1 MKRHVPRWACAVL
14 VAAAFALVS
23 GCAPRK
29 GAVSDT
35 LAVTES
41 EAERFAKD
49 YRTAGENRMKEQW
62 AEEAGELVVDTAK
75 AALGTAYVLGGTS
88 LAGFDCSGLVQ
99 WAYKHV
105 GVTLPRTAR
114 EQAGVGEAITNKDDL
129 RVGDIVA
136 FRHPRRGYHTG
147 IYTGDGQFIHS
158 PRRRSSVKIA
168 SLSDPYF
175 RNTFLGARRVSIPDT
190 TDVNAVRERVASYK
204 KEKQKAASAKSLASS
219 GVGDKKRAR
228 PASRPPAKR
237 TARSVLASAGRDPPR
252 SKMRQRRNS
261 PPSKPLRGK
270 RTLLPRGLNPGRQPP
285 GPLPDSRPPSKDP
298 SGF

>member
-1 MKRHVPRWACAVL
+1 ML

-190 TDVNAVRERVASYK
+190 TDVNAVRERVASCK

-219 GVGDKKRAR
+219 GVGDKKKSKARVTSSSKKNSKKRAGVSR
-228 PASRPPAKR
+228 TRSAKVKNATKAKQPAVKAASRKKNAPSARIEPRKTA
-237 TARSVLASAGRDPPR
+237 ARSAS
-252 SKMRQRRNS
+252 
-261 PPSKPLRGK
+261 
-270 RTLLPRGLNPGRQPP
+270 
-285 GPLPDSRPPSKDP
+285 
-298 SGF
+298 

>member
-1 MKRHVPRWACAVL
+1 ML

-204 KEKQKAASAKSLASS
+204 KEKLKAASAKSLASS
-219 GVGDKKRAR
+219 GVGDKKKSKARVTSSSKKNSKKRAGVSR
-228 PASRPPAKR
+228 TRSAKVKNATKAKQPAVKAASRKKKAPSARIQPRKTA
-237 TARSVLASAGRDPPR
+237 ARSAS
-252 SKMRQRRNS
+252 
-261 PPSKPLRGK
+261 
-270 RTLLPRGLNPGRQPP
+270 
-285 GPLPDSRPPSKDP
+285 
-298 SGF
+298 

>member
-1 MKRHVPRWACAVL
+1 ML

-219 GVGDKKRAR
+219 GVGDKKKSKARVSSSSKKNSKKRAGVSR
-228 PASRPPAKR
+228 TRSAKVKNATKAKQPAVKAASRKKNAPSARIEPRKTA
-237 TARSVLASAGRDPPR
+237 ARSAS
-252 SKMRQRRNS
+252 
-261 PPSKPLRGK
+261 
-270 RTLLPRGLNPGRQPP
+270 
-285 GPLPDSRPPSKDP
+285 
-298 SGF
+298 

>member
-1 MKRHVPRWACAVL
+1 ML

-219 GVGDKKRAR
+219 GVGDKKKNSKKRAGVSR
-228 PASRPPAKR
+228 TRSAKVKNATKAKQPAVKAASRKKNAPSARIEPRKTA
-237 TARSVLASAGRDPPR
+237 ARSAS
-252 SKMRQRRNS
+252 
-261 PPSKPLRGK
+261 
-270 RTLLPRGLNPGRQPP
+270 
-285 GPLPDSRPPSKDP
+285 
-298 SGF
+298 

>member
-75 AALGTAYVLGGTS
+75 AALDTAYVLGGTS

-219 GVGDKKRAR
+219 GVGDKKKSKARVTSSSKKNSKKRAGVSR
-228 PASRPPAKR
+228 TRSAKVKNATKAKQPAVKAASRKKNAPSARIEPRKTA
-237 TARSVLASAGRDPPR
+237 ARSAS
-252 SKMRQRRNS
+252 
-261 PPSKPLRGK
+261 
-270 RTLLPRGLNPGRQPP
+270 
-285 GPLPDSRPPSKDP
+285 
-298 SGF
+298 

>member
-1 MKRHVPRWACAVL
+1 MWIILNIMKRHVTRWSCAVL
-14 VAAAFALVS
+14 VAAAFSLAF

-35 LAVTES
+35 LAVADS

-62 AEEAGELVVDTAK
+62 AEEAGELVVDTAR
-75 AALGTAYVLGGTS
+75 AALGTAYVRGGTS

-114 EQAGVGEAITNKDDL
+114 EQAGVGEAITSMDDL

-147 IYTGDGQFIHS
+147 IYAGDGQFIHS
-158 PRRRSSVKIA
+158 PRRRSSVKMA

-175 RNTFLGARRVSIPDT
+175 RSTFLGARRVSIPDT
-190 TDVNAVRERVASYK
+190 TDVNAVKERVAGYK
-204 KEKQKAASAKSLASS
+204 KEKQQAASAKSLASS
-219 GVGDKKRAR
+219 GVGNKKKSKARVASAAKTGGKKRVS
-228 PASRPPAKR
+228 ASRTRSAKVKPAAKAKQTAVKAAARKKTAPSSKR
-237 TARSVLASAGRDPPR
+237 VAPKTTAARSAS
-252 SKMRQRRNS
+252 
-261 PPSKPLRGK
+261 
-270 RTLLPRGLNPGRQPP
+270 
-285 GPLPDSRPPSKDP
+285 
-298 SGF
+298 

>member
-1 MKRHVPRWACAVL
+1 MRNAWIILKNMKRHVPRWACAVL

-219 GVGDKKRAR
+219 GVGDKKKSKARVTSSSKKNSKKRAGVSR
-228 PASRPPAKR
+228 TRSAKVKNATKAKQPAVKAASRKKNAPSARIDPRKTA
-237 TARSVLASAGRDPPR
+237 ARSAS
-252 SKMRQRRNS
+252 
-261 PPSKPLRGK
+261 
-270 RTLLPRGLNPGRQPP
+270 
-285 GPLPDSRPPSKDP
+285 
-298 SGF
+298 

>member
-1 MKRHVPRWACAVL
+1 ML

-219 GVGDKKRAR
+219 GVGDKKKSKARVTSSSKKNSKKRAGVSR
-228 PASRPPAKR
+228 TRSAKVKNATKAKQPAVKAASRKKKAPSARIQPRKTA
-237 TARSVLASAGRDPPR
+237 ARSAS
-252 SKMRQRRNS
+252 
-261 PPSKPLRGK
+261 
-270 RTLLPRGLNPGRQPP
+270 
-285 GPLPDSRPPSKDP
+285 
-298 SGF
+298 

>member
-1 MKRHVPRWACAVL
+1 MRNAWIILKNMKRHVPRWACAVL

-168 SLSDPYF
+168 SLRD
-175 RNTFLGARRVSIPDT
+175 R
-190 TDVNAVRERVASYK
+190 
-204 KEKQKAASAKSLASS
+204 KS
-219 GVGDKKRAR
+219 V
-228 PASRPPAKR
+228 
-237 TARSVLASAGRDPPR
+237 V
-252 SKMRQRRNS
+252 
-261 PPSKPLRGK
+261 
-270 RTLLPRGLNPGRQPP
+270 
-285 GPLPDSRPPSKDP
+285 
-298 SGF
+298 

>member
-1 MKRHVPRWACAVL
+1 ML

-23 GCAPRK
+23 GCASRK

-219 GVGDKKRAR
+219 GVGDKKKSKARVTSSSKKSSKKRAGVSR
-228 PASRPPAKR
+228 TRSAKVKNATKAKQPAVKAASRKKNAPSARIAPRKTA
-237 TARSVLASAGRDPPR
+237 ARSAS
-252 SKMRQRRNS
+252 
-261 PPSKPLRGK
+261 
-270 RTLLPRGLNPGRQPP
+270 
-285 GPLPDSRPPSKDP
+285 
-298 SGF
+298 

>member
-1 MKRHVPRWACAVL
+1 MKGYTKIVPQAVILAVL
-14 VAAAFALVS
+14 AATLIS

-29 GAVSDT
+29 GAVSD
-35 LAVTES
+35 LES
-41 EAERFAKD
+41 EADRFASD

-62 AEEAGELVVDTAK
+62 AEKAGELVVDTAK
-75 AALGTAYVLGGTS
+75 TALGTAYVRGGSS

-114 EQAGVGEAITNKDDL
+114 EQAGVGEAITNPDDL

-158 PRRRSSVKIA
+158 PRQRSSVKIA

-175 RNTFLGARRVSIPDT
+175 RKTFLGARRVAIPDT
-190 TDVNAVRERVASYK
+190 TDVNAVKKRLAAYK
-204 KEKQKAASAKSLASS
+204 KEKAASSTSLRAAKSGSKKGKARIASSKKKGTKSAARARSAKTKNSAKIKQTAVKKTKKAAKAAAVARTDS
-219 GVGDKKRAR
+219 KRTR
-228 PASRPPAKR
+228 PAPA
-237 TARSVLASAGRDPPR
+237 S
-252 SKMRQRRNS
+252 
-261 PPSKPLRGK
+261 
-270 RTLLPRGLNPGRQPP
+270 
-285 GPLPDSRPPSKDP
+285 
-298 SGF
+298 